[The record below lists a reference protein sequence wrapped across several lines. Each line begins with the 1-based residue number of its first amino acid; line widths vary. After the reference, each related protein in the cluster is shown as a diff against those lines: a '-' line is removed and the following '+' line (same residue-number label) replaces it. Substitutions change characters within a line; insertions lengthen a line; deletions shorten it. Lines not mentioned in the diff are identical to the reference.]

1 MKAAAALTMLALA
14 AAPASQAADNAR
26 MASAASAANSDAR
39 DLNDAA
45 RAANAH
51 ARSLNGPARRAA
63 EAKAAGIAAA
73 LGAAPAEPAASATPP
88 APAPTAAHAAQAA
101 SAMHAAQATAAAP
114 AAAAVTAAS
123 AAGAKPQA
131 ALLRHSACKGTLY
144 LTFDTGS
151 QSQAELIADTLKRHQ
166 IKATFFL
173 ANEKTINGDYSLDPA
188 WSAYWKARVA
198 EGHAIGSHTF
208 DHDVLVKDGADGSLQ
223 VKPGFGAHAG
233 KVQTLTP
240 AQYCEEIKRVDQRFV
255 ELTGKHLDPIW
266 RAPAGRTTPRSLAA
280 AKACGYAHVGWAPAG
295 FSGDELSSTAYPNA
309 VLLQKSL
316 RDLRDGDIFV
326 AHMGIWSRKDA
337 WAPANLEPLISGLE
351 QKGYCFATLREHP
364 DYLSQFKSSSK
375 HP

>member
-1 MKAAAALTMLALA
+1 MKAAAALTVLALA
-14 AAPASQAADNAR
+14 ASPA
-26 MASAASAANSDAR
+26 MSAAGQAGEANNGAR
-39 DLNDAA
+39 ELNDAA

-51 ARSLNGPARRAA
+51 ARNVNGPARRAA

-73 LGAAPAEPAASATPP
+73 A
-88 APAPTAAHAAQAA
+88 
-101 SAMHAAQATAAAP
+101 AAAP
-114 AAAAVTAAS
+114 AAPAAATAAPAAS
-123 AAGAKPQA
+123 AAVAASATAAATAGAKPQA
-131 ALLRHSACKGTLY
+131 AVLRHSACKGTIY

-151 QSQAELIADTLKRHQ
+151 QSQASLIADTLNRHK

-173 ANEKTINGDYSLDPA
+173 ANEKTVNGDYSLDPS
-188 WSAYWKARVA
+188 WSTYWKARVA

-208 DHDVLVKDGADGSLQ
+208 DHDVLAKDGANGAIV

-233 KVQTLTP
+233 NIISLTP

-266 RAPAGRTTPRSLAA
+266 RAPAGRTTPRTLAA
-280 AKACGYAHVGWAPAG
+280 AQACGYAHVGWAPAG

-326 AHMGIWSRKDA
+326 AHMGIWSRKEA

-364 DYLSQFKSSSK
+364 DYLSQFKPSSK